1 MCRRRYKPSIEANNA
16 LKKAALTDVNNL
28 IRVIENDRVRSR
40 VPSNELKDAISGLKK
55 TVSKFDITLG
65 LGSEDVSAVSEQV
78 KKNVKALEKSIQ
90 RDLLYGVKGA
100 VSDLE
105 FSLKAWMGIL
115 SGDKFSFDL
124 EESEPAKTHAVKK
137 LEAKFKDLEAVA
149 DEYRNLAI
157 TSGERVNRHESDIAG
172 LKSLRDNAK
181 NQSEEKMLDLKI
193 KSVENLL
200 KIEMARNS
208 AYTICNNAF
217 ETLCAHAQSL
227 IAEVSVAPD
236 KFPMADELLNVK
248 KLRNLIDDPTNA
260 GAVLKRMNEDIKEM
274 LVNVDY
280 IEKSMYFDTTGNNF
294 EA

>member
-16 LKKAALTDVNNL
+16 LKKAALADVNDL
-28 IRVIENDRVRSR
+28 IRAIENDRVRSQ
-40 VPSNELKDAISGLKK
+40 VPGNELKDAISGLKK

-78 KKNVKALEKSIQ
+78 KKNVKALKKSIQ

-115 SGDKFSFDL
+115 SGDTFSFDL

-137 LEAKFKDLEAVA
+137 LEAKFKDLEAVG

-157 TSGERVNRHESDIAG
+157 TSSERVNRHESDIAE
-172 LKSLRDNAK
+172 LKSLRDKAK

-280 IEKSMYFDTTGNNF
+280 IERTMYFDTTGNNS

>member
-16 LKKAALTDVNNL
+16 LKKAALSDVNDL
-28 IRVIENDRVRSR
+28 IRAIENGRVRSQ
-40 VPSNELKDAISGLKK
+40 VPGNDLKDAISGLKK

-78 KKNVKALEKSIQ
+78 KKNVKALKKSIQ

-105 FSLKAWMGIL
+105 FTLKAWMGIL
-115 SGDKFSFDL
+115 SGDTFSFDF

-137 LEAKFKDLEAVA
+137 LEAKFKDLEAVG

-157 TSGERVNRHESDIAG
+157 TSSERVNRHESDIAG

-274 LVNVDY
+274 LVNADY
-280 IEKSMYFDTTGNNF
+280 IEKTMYFDTTGNNS